1 MTNRIDRNIDQQIAA
16 VEEIQRQM
24 CEKAAQDQT
33 ARERE
38 EFEKEWA
45 TNPKYAEDR
54 KRDRVYLEH
63 MDGRR

>member
-24 CEKAAQDQT
+24 REKAAQDQ
-33 ARERE
+33 ADREHE
-38 EFEKEWA
+38 EFERAWR
-45 TNPKYAEDR
+45 NDPKYAEDR
-54 KRDRVYLEH
+54 KRDRAYLEH